1 MILLEVFVGPSFLER
16 VPSLV
21 RRRPT
26 RLVAEFIHAL
36 LLSAL
41 LDFVEDTGVILV
53 AATDCEEKEKVGVM
67 KCGDLDL
74 PEFSFSAGFFV
85 EVGESSD

>member
-1 MILLEVFVGPSFLER
+1 MPS
-16 VPSLV
+16 PV

-26 RLVAEFIHAL
+26 RLAADFIHAL

-41 LDFVEDTGVILV
+41 PDFIEVTGVMQFV
-53 AATDCEEKEKVGVM
+53 ATDCEEEDTVGVM

-74 PEFSFSAGFFV
+74 PEFSLLDVFFG
-85 EVGESSD
+85 EVGESRD